1 MDKGEREREIKVK
14 VKVKQPELGGCVS
27 TVDFE
32 GIENNSN
39 LTPMNLC
46 MVYFSFFLLNTVEPT
61 SEIQGIYKSGLGCL
75 KQ

>member
-1 MDKGEREREIKVK
+1 MEEGEREREIKVK
-14 VKVKQPELGGCVS
+14 VKQPEQGGCVS